1 MRALKNLGLNI
12 RRAKID
18 QTDPNSK
25 NKFYITD
32 ASTSEKVVKR
42 CAHEVDC
49 HHHDRHHCNNHSAM
63 IEEIRLTILNNLLQ
77 YHPESAEELAW
88 GPKVRKPSTF
98 DSTAPLG
105 LANRSHVVDT
115 YIDVT
120 ENSAGTFTVINLR
133 TTDRPGLLVDI
144 VRVLKD
150 INVNVVSAEVD
161 TEGKQAVDTFY
172 VTYVLITPTVFWHC
186 CDTCAIPVVHD
197 TRLPQVPRRAA

>member
-1 MRALKNLGLNI
+1 
-12 RRAKID
+12 
-18 QTDPNSK
+18 
-25 NKFYITD
+25 
-32 ASTSEKVVKR
+32 
-42 CAHEVDC
+42 
-49 HHHDRHHCNNHSAM
+49 M

-88 GPKVRKPSTF
+88 GPKVRKPSSF

-115 YIDVT
+115 YIDVA
-120 ENSAGTFTVINLR
+120 ENDAGTFTVINLR

-172 VTYVLITPTVFWHC
+172 VTYVAGLTWGRGSSRHC
-186 CDTCAIPVVHD
+186 
-197 TRLPQVPRRAA
+197 RQQVPRRASQLVHGAAGDQVRCWVDVTAAVVVHRRPTAACSITSAWRRWSEKRATDQ

>member
-1 MRALKNLGLNI
+1 
-12 RRAKID
+12 
-18 QTDPNSK
+18 
-25 NKFYITD
+25 
-32 ASTSEKVVKR
+32 
-42 CAHEVDC
+42 
-49 HHHDRHHCNNHSAM
+49 M

-77 YHPESAEELAW
+77 FHPESAEELAW

-120 ENSAGTFTVINLR
+120 ENAAGTFTVINLR

-172 VTYVLITPTVFWHC
+172 VTCVCGGV
-186 CDTCAIPVVHD
+186 D
-197 TRLPQVPRRAA
+197 